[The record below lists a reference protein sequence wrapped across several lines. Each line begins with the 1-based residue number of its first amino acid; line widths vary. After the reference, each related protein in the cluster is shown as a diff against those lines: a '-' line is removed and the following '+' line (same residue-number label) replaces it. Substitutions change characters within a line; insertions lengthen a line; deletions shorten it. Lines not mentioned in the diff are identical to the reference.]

1 MSKEYNVA
9 IMGAT
14 GAVGEIMRD
23 ILEERKFPVKNIK
36 FLASERSKGKKMKF
50 KGKDVEIEVLTK
62 DSFKGVDIVLA
73 SAGASVSKEYVKHI
87 VDAGAI
93 IIDNSSAFRMDNDV
107 PLVVPE
113 INPEDIRWN
122 KGIIANPNCSTIIML
137 VPLKPIYDAAKIK
150 RIVVSTYQAASGAGA
165 KGMMELEQQAK
176 DWAEG
181 KEIKVEKFAHQ
192 LLFNLIPHIDVFF
205 EDGYTKE
212 EMKMV
217 KESQKIL
224 HDPGLR
230 ITATTV
236 RVPCLRSH
244 SESINIETEKKLTVK
259 EVRALL
265 EKAPGVTVE
274 DDFHN
279 KKYPMPLFV
288 SGKDDVYVGR
298 IREDFSIDNGL
309 NLWVVGDQL
318 RKGAALNAVQIA
330 EVIAKEG
337 LK

>member
-1 MSKEYNVA
+1 MSKQYNVA

-23 ILEERKFPVKNIK
+23 ILEERKFPLKDIK
-36 FLASERSKGKKMKF
+36 FLASERSKGKKMKYQ
-50 KGKDVEIEVLTK
+50 GREVEIEVLSPE
-62 DSFKGVDIVLA
+62 SFKGVDIVLA

-87 VDAGAI
+87 VDAKAL
-93 IIDNSSAFRMDNDV
+93 IIDNSSAFRMDDDV

-113 INPEDIRWN
+113 VNPEDIRWN

-137 VPLKPIYDAAKIK
+137 VPIKPLHDVAKIK
-150 RIVVSTYQAASGAGA
+150 RIVVSTYQATSGAGA
-165 KGMMELEQQAK
+165 KGMAELEQQTR
-176 DWAEG
+176 DWAAG
-181 KEIKVEKFAHQ
+181 KEIKVDKFAYQ
-192 LLFNLIPHIDVFF
+192 ILFNLIPHIDVFF

-224 HDPGLR
+224 HDPSLR

-236 RVPCLRSH
+236 RVPALRSH
-244 SESINIETEKKLTVK
+244 SESINIETERKLHVK
-259 EVRALL
+259 EVKELL
-265 EKAPGVTVE
+265 AKAPGVTVE
-274 DDFHN
+274 DDIHN

-298 IREDFSIDNGL
+298 IREDFSIDKGI

-330 EVIAKEG
+330 ELIAKEG